1 MQSEWETG
9 GGRGVGCKV
18 TIDWETGREAGISGD
33 GVWEIARLGERLW
46 CKDVVEAGRMGGWEG
61 GWMPGRLEIGRL
73 EDSEA
78 ERETGRQRAPPC
90 GVSSRRAPLC
100 VLNLAVWPDA
110 GTHGFDLW

>member
-9 GGRGVGCKV
+9 GGRGVGCKE

-78 ERETGRQRAPPC
+78 ERETGRQRAPP
-90 GVSSRRAPLC
+90 
-100 VLNLAVWPDA
+100 
-110 GTHGFDLW
+110 